1 MPNIGSSPVEGGRV
15 AARTPEPTVAVVQL
29 ELEDDEDA
37 VLAQLEINI
46 RSECEKWGQI
56 EKLTVFSKNPQGVV
70 ILKFSQ
76 PVVASR
82 TVKEFNGRIF
92 NGRKIDATFWD
103 GVTDYTVVDE
113 EREKIEGEMRHEE
126 FGSWLEDQEL
136 PEALR

>member
-1 MPNIGSSPVEGGRV
+1 
-15 AARTPEPTVAVVQL
+15 
-29 ELEDDEDA
+29 
-37 VLAQLEINI
+37 
-46 RSECEKWGQI
+46 
-56 EKLTVFSKNPQGVV
+56 VFSKNPQGVV

-136 PEALR
+136 PEALRLRVEH